1 MTSGV
6 LKSTRSEL
14 SWPHDLGNAR
24 QENSCT
30 EVESLLSECL
40 GLDQGV
46 YEGTDLI
53 SLGSCFCKDFV
64 RQGSVRKTIRSAE
77 SVFN

>member
-53 SLGSCFCKDFV
+53 LLASCFCEDFIGKV
-64 RQGSVRKTIRSAE
+64 SV
-77 SVFN
+77 